1 LAKQGIIIISGL
13 AYGIDSC
20 AHRGCLD
27 AGGIT
32 IAVLGTP
39 IDQIHPRSNQ
49 GLAERILERG
59 AIVSELSS
67 GSPVHAWNFSF
78 RNRIVAA
85 LADATLIVEASINS
99 GTMSTA
105 NYTNAQ
111 NKTIYAVPGD
121 ITRPMSEGCNKLIK
135 EGAMVFTEPAD
146 LHYEF
151 GVPMQASTNNTYE
164 DCTLEERLVL
174 LNIKLGINRDEEI
187 LAKSKLSP
195 GEFAR
200 TTMTLQLK
208 NLIKSVGNGEWA
220 LV

>member
-1 LAKQGIIIISGL
+1 
-13 AYGIDSC
+13 
-20 AHRGCLD
+20 
-27 AGGIT
+27 
-32 IAVLGTP
+32 
-39 IDQIHPRSNQ
+39 
-49 GLAERILERG
+49 
-59 AIVSELSS
+59 
-67 GSPVHAWNFSF
+67 
-78 RNRIVAA
+78 
-85 LADATLIVEASINS
+85 
-99 GTMSTA
+99 
-105 NYTNAQ
+105 
-111 NKTIYAVPGD
+111 
-121 ITRPMSEGCNKLIK
+121 
-135 EGAMVFTEPAD
+135 MVFTEPAD